1 MEINP
6 LSRANGS
13 GDDGRGEVLE
23 ALVTPSFHSADR
35 GLLRSGWQS
44 LLRMRQQQGSPKS
57 FSISVIRE
65 WFSIHLADRPA
76 AKAVD

>member
-13 GDDGRGEVLE
+13 GEDGQVEALE

-57 FSISVIRE
+57 FSTFSDRE
-65 WFSIHLADRPA
+65 WFFIHMADRPA